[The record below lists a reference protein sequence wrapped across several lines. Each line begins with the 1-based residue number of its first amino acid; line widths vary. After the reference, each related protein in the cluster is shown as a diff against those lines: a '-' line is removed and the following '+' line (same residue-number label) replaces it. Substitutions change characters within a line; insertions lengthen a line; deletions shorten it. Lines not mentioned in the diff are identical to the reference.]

1 LPCAFYRHARQ
12 SLQKNLPCIEI
23 DARQTLQKKIKKGKS
38 LPVAAISCS
47 GHPIITEKKT
57 KARGLPV
64 VTITNCFGHPPR
76 KGMGRPRSAA
86 ALGLLPSFMPS
97 PAQLLARIRH
107 NLYTTMK
114 IREENLDLGARREER
129 CDNPPRKVLYYRL
142 RPIHFGH

>member
-1 LPCAFYRHARQ
+1 
-12 SLQKNLPCIEI
+12 
-23 DARQTLQKKIKKGKS
+23 
-38 LPVAAISCS
+38 
-47 GHPIITEKKT
+47 
-57 KARGLPV
+57 
-64 VTITNCFGHPPR
+64 
-76 KGMGRPRSAA
+76 
-86 ALGLLPSFMPS
+86 MPS